1 MGRRLF
7 LRSEVEDFKENQIN
21 TVRKLFLIELSI
33 AVICWLIGGIL
44 SFITIILV
52 LPIVISFFNYVFLI
66 NKDNDYWEYR
76 YSQTWKN
83 LSDRDKIKT
92 AGRILGVL
100 YKIFGS

>member
-66 NKDNDYWEYR
+66 NKDND
-76 YSQTWKN
+76 
-83 LSDRDKIKT
+83 
-92 AGRILGVL
+92 
-100 YKIFGS
+100 